1 MIQGKLIS
9 ISLLLQIPKR
19 SHNDRNNNVYK
30 RIWKNG
36 HKEYNEKCICCFS
49 TVWNLRSAIT
59 YKCGRVVLFLTSVYF
74 AISKL
79 IQLFSYSFHVPRITL
94 SSVYY
99 YFFTLCVP
107 CFLFFLIDHNQKQ
120 VLLTKWVIVL
130 LKLKNI
136 FFLFLTFWKWS
147 HSQRCFDV
155 DQLYET
161 WRWK

>member
-9 ISLLLQIPKR
+9 ISLLLQISKR
-19 SHNDRNNNVYK
+19 SHNDRNINVYK

-79 IQLFSYSFHVPRITL
+79 ILLFSYSFHSPLTMFTYTKLFQRWFDIHCPTSRRHITL
-94 SSVYY
+94 TTMLRRQT
-99 YFFTLCVP
+99 TLK
-107 CFLFFLIDHNQKQ
+107 CFLGIEKY
-120 VLLTKWVIVL
+120 
-130 LKLKNI
+130 
-136 FFLFLTFWKWS
+136 
-147 HSQRCFDV
+147 C
-155 DQLYET
+155 
-161 WRWK
+161 